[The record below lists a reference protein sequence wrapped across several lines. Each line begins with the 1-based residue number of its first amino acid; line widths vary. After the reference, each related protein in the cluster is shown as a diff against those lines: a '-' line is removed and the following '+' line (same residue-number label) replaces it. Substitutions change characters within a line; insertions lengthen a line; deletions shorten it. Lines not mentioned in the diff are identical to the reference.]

1 MDLLL
6 SRRPTPGTNGSV
18 LIGASR
24 TAATKPYVAFAEDAS
39 RIRKNPDIAARL
51 RSFAYNTIRAS
62 GGDNVQ
68 NTRWRAALD
77 LGIILKMT
85 GITEN

>member
-1 MDLLL
+1 MDPRSLAHRERQPPRA
-6 SRRPTPGTNGSV
+6 RR
-18 LIGASR
+18 L
-24 TAATKPYVAFAEDAS
+24 FAEDAS

-51 RSFAYNTIRAS
+51 RSFAYNAIRVS

-77 LGIILKMT
+77 LAVILNMLGISR
-85 GITEN
+85 N